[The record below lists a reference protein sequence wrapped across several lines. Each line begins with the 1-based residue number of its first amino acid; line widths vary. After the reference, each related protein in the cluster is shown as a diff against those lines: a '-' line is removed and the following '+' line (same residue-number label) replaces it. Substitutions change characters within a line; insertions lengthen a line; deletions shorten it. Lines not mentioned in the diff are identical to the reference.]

1 MSTAGAAIQWPLP
14 SRGRV
19 GMYCLIAAEVA
30 IFVIFVVAY
39 LFYVGKTVSG
49 PTPAVLHAP
58 LFFSVCLL
66 SSSWTIHRAVAALRR
81 GQASSFARWWLT
93 TIVLGALFL
102 GGTGR
107 EWQHLI
113 VDEGLTIGTN
123 LFGTTYYSLVGLHA
137 FHVTMGLIA
146 LTTVSLLALFGHVKQ
161 EHAERVDIISLYW
174 HFVDVVWIVV
184 FLVVYVV
191 GR

>member
-1 MSTAGAAIQWPLP
+1 MF
-14 SRGRV
+14 
-19 GMYCLIAAEVA
+19 CLIAAEVA

-39 LFYVGKTVSG
+39 LFYVGKSG

-58 LFFSVCLL
+58 VFFSICLL
-66 SSSWTIHRAVAALRR
+66 SSSWTIHRAVAVLRR

-107 EWQHLI
+107 EWQHLM
-113 VDEGLTIGTN
+113 VDEGLTIRTN

-161 EHAERVDIISLYW
+161 EHAERVDIVSLYW

>member
-1 MSTAGAAIQWPLP
+1 MF
-14 SRGRV
+14 
-19 GMYCLIAAEVA
+19 CLIAAEAA

-39 LFYVGKTVSG
+39 LFYVGKSVSG
-49 PTPAVLHAP
+49 PTPAVLRAP
-58 LFFSVCLL
+58 VFFSICLF

-81 GQASSFARWWLT
+81 GQTGSFAGWWLA

-107 EWQHLI
+107 EWQHLMN
-113 VDEGLTIGTN
+113 EGLTIRTN

-137 FHVTMGLIA
+137 FHVTVGLIVLA
-146 LTTVSLLALFGHVKQ
+146 TVSLLALFGNVRK
-161 EHAERVDIISLYW
+161 EHAERVDVVSLYW
-174 HFVDVVWIVV
+174 HFVDSVWVVV
-184 FLVVYVV
+184 FFVVYIV

>member
-1 MSTAGAAIQWPLP
+1 
-14 SRGRV
+14 
-19 GMYCLIAAEVA
+19 
-30 IFVIFVVAY
+30 
-39 LFYVGKTVSG
+39 
-49 PTPAVLHAP
+49 
-58 LFFSVCLL
+58 
-66 SSSWTIHRAVAALRR
+66 
-81 GQASSFARWWLT
+81 
-93 TIVLGALFL
+93 VLGALFL
-102 GGTGR
+102 GGTAR

-113 VDEGLTIGTN
+113 VDEGLTIRTN

-137 FHVTMGLIA
+137 FHVTVGLIA

-161 EHAERVDIISLYW
+161 EHAERVDVVSLYW